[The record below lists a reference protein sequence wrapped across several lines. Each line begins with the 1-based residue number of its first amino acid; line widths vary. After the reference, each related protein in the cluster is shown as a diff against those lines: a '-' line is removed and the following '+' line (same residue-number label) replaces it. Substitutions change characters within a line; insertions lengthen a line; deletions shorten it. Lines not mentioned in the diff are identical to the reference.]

1 MKHCYWLKY
10 NNYANRILKV
20 SSQLSDYKGVDNAN
34 VIYHQEDMELWN
46 PNDGITTTVK
56 AGTVNNSANFTTEP
70 DYFICTDGN
79 GVIDSRWFV
88 IENRRLRKGQY
99 LCVLKRD
106 VFADDLENF
115 KKAKCHISRG
125 LLQKNNKLIFNDE
138 NLNVNQIIAGE
149 TMVTDPVGCPWL
161 ILYAAENITN
171 TSGTLVLNQDYDI
184 EWTGGTNFSDF
195 LNSLKTDYTPND
207 IEDIQATL
215 NFWWGALENDLG
227 RMMFVQEGPVIAAQ
241 GPGADNGLYARADYV
256 SDFSRT
262 SYLASE
268 IRTAYNIKTHDQ
280 GARTYADG
288 TRVKWTDANNVAHVT
303 KLIKQE
309 SFNNTLSVRV
319 ASRNTLF
326 DELELIRTTRSVM
339 TQCVPDP
346 GDYRIYVKYNRITYI
361 GEDITGSTINYAFN
375 ASGYHPEDAPYII
388 WAIPYG
394 NITVNYDGTDYVTSP
409 DAALAVANRMMLQN
423 TEKMLYDVQ
432 ILPYCPLPDQ
442 YISAAGKLVIETDA
456 SLTSDT
462 TIYHTEVIDGVT
474 TNVPDNF
481 IFCVSRAS
489 FTRRCMLPTAITIDD
504 PKFRDTVDLYRVYAP
519 NYSASFE
526 FSAARNGG
534 LLGFNIRCTY
544 MPFNPYLR
552 IAPIWGGI
560 YGSSGFIE
568 DVRGLICSG
577 DYSIAR
583 VTDAWISYQEQNK
596 NYEAIFNR
604 QISNM
609 DIMHK
614 YDRIEKIAGA
624 ISGTASAGSIGAIA
638 GGITAGIGATGSAIA
653 GIADVALNE
662 QRFSEQKKY
671 SRDMF
676 QLNLGNVQAM
686 PRTISRTTAYTIDN
700 RYFPVF
706 VRYTCTGDE
715 MTAVSRYFVENSFR
729 VDAIGKPEDFMSVS
743 YKILNLND
751 EDHECRGFLSGQII
765 KIDTDKDT
773 HYIDELNN
781 EFTKG
786 VYMK

>member
-20 SSQLSDYKGVDNAN
+20 GTQLSDYTGVDNTN

-46 PNDGITTTVK
+46 PNDGISTTVK
-56 AGTVNNSANFTTEP
+56 AGTVNNNANFSTEP

-125 LLQKNNKLIFNDE
+125 LLSRYNPLIFNDE
-138 NLNVNQIIAGE
+138 NLNVNQIIAEE
-149 TMVTDPVGCPWL
+149 TMVKDPVGCPWL

-171 TSGTLVLNQDYDI
+171 TSGTMVLNQDYDI
-184 EWTGGTNFSDF
+184 EWTGGTNFNEF

-207 IEDIQATL
+207 TEDIQATL
-215 NFWWGALENDLG
+215 NYWWGVLLEDLG
-227 RMMFVQEGPVIAAQ
+227 MMMFIQEGPVIEAQ
-241 GPGADNGLYARADYV
+241 GPGADNQYGSSNYV
-256 SDFSRT
+256 SNFSRT
-262 SYLASE
+262 PYLVSE
-268 IRTAYNIKTHDQ
+268 IRTTYNIKTHNQ
-280 GARTYADG
+280 GAQTYADG
-288 TRVKWTDANNVAHVT
+288 TRVKWTDANNVTHIT

-319 ASRNTLF
+319 ASANTLF
-326 DELELIRTTRSVM
+326 DELELIRTTRSDYAGSAPIP
-339 TQCVPDP
+339 Q
-346 GDYRIYVKYNRITYI
+346 DYRIYVKYNRITYI
-361 GEDITGSTINYAFN
+361 GEDITSSTINYSFN
-375 ASGYHPEDAPYII
+375 TNGYHPEDAPYII

-394 NITVNYDGTDYVTSP
+394 EITVNYDGTDYVTSP
-409 DAALAVANRMMLQN
+409 NVALAVANRMMLQN
-423 TEKMLYDVQ
+423 TENMLYDVQ

-442 YISAAGKLVIETDA
+442 YISTAGKLVIGTDA
-456 SLTSDT
+456 NLTSDT
-462 TIYHTEVIDGVT
+462 TIYHTELIDGVS

-481 IFCVSRAS
+481 VFCVSRAS
-489 FTRRCMLPTAITIDD
+489 FSRRCMLSTAITIND
-504 PKFRDTVDLYRVYAP
+504 PKLIDTVDMYRIYAP
-519 NYSASFE
+519 NYSSSFE
-526 FSAARNGG
+526 FSVARNGG
-534 LLGFNIRCTY
+534 LIGFNIRCTY
-544 MPFNPYLR
+544 MPFNPYIR

-560 YGSSGFIE
+560 YGSSGFVE
-568 DVRGLICSG
+568 EVRGLVCSG

-624 ISGTASAGSIGAIA
+624 ISGTASAGAVGAIA
-638 GGITAGIGATGSAIA
+638 GGVAAGIGATGSAIA
-653 GIADVALNE
+653 GIADVVLNE

-671 SRDMF
+671 SRDIF

-706 VRYTCTGDE
+706 VKYSCTGAE
-715 MTAVSRYFVENSFR
+715 EEAVRRYFIENSFR
-729 VDAIGKPEDFMSVS
+729 VDAIGYPEDFMSVT
-743 YKILNLND
+743 YRLRNINH
-751 EDHECRGFLSGQII
+751 EDYECRGFLSGQII